1 MSERRVRT
9 LDAPARFVTKDM
21 VMCVVVLAVIALVAG
36 VLLGLVNWLTYVDPA
51 AAVAELV
58 AEHYGVDP
66 SLVSSAEDR
75 AMSAPGA
82 SSTVDAAYVV
92 SREGET
98 LAYAYLV
105 SGAGAYKGT
114 VQFIF
119 YVTPEGRIEGTEVY
133 ASSETAGIG
142 SKVLTKDNLA
152 RLVGLDLGAI
162 TDYGDVGSSAVR
174 DEGVYITGATYT
186 SKSLVNAVRALAYA
200 FAAASGEV
208 TP

>member
-1 MSERRVRT
+1 MEENVHARPQEGGRGRESARAHICMIAESPSGTERFA
-9 LDAPARFVTKDM
+9 APAM
-21 VMCVVVLAVIALVAG
+21 
-36 VLLGLVNWLTYVDPA
+36 
-51 AAVAELV
+51 VAEEGGVPVYTFAHDGARFCICAGEPLRV
-58 AEHYGVDP
+58 A
-66 SLVSSAEDR
+66 
-75 AMSAPGA
+75 
-82 SSTVDAAYVV
+82 
-92 SREGET
+92 REGET

-152 RLVGLDLGAI
+152 RLVGLDLNAI

>member
-51 AAVAELV
+51 AAVAEQV

-92 SREGET
+92 SRE
-98 LAYAYLV
+98 
-105 SGAGAYKGT
+105 
-114 VQFIF
+114 
-119 YVTPEGRIEGTEVY
+119 
-133 ASSETAGIG
+133 
-142 SKVLTKDNLA
+142 
-152 RLVGLDLGAI
+152 LDLNAI